1 MLGGGKETRPLLSR
15 EDLHLLLKEG
25 HRNGVLT
32 TEEKKMITRVI
43 NLGDSRV
50 EEVMVPLIDVVA
62 APDSARVEDV
72 IRLIHDSGHTRIP
85 IYRERVDKIIG
96 TVQATDLILAAAE
109 RDIRE
114 YIRPPYIVPEGK
126 SLEELLDELRE
137 NDVNIA
143 IVVDEYGG
151 VSGIAT
157 LENILEEIVGEIRD
171 EYDVEETAE
180 YRFKKDA
187 LEVAGRMRVNEIN
200 ELLGLELPDDQGETV
215 AGLIVSHLG
224 RIPAPGEKIA
234 YAGHQFTVIQ
244 STDRLLL
251 RLAITGPSVRQ
262 KVSAP
267 R

>member
-1 MLGGGKETRPLLSR
+1 V
-15 EDLHLLLKEG
+15 ED
-25 HRNGVLT
+25 
-32 TEEKKMITRVI
+32 I
-43 NLGDSRV
+43 
-50 EEVMVPLIDVVA
+50 MVPLIDVVV
-62 APDSARVEDV
+62 APVTARVKDV

-85 IYRERVDKIIG
+85 IFRERVDKIMG
-96 TVQATDLILAAAE
+96 TVQATDLILADAE
-109 RDIRE
+109 GSIQEFIRS
-114 YIRPPYIVPEGK
+114 PYIVPEGK

-137 NDVNIA
+137 NDVSIA

-157 LENILEEIVGEIRD
+157 MENILEEIVGEIRD

-187 LEVAGRMRVNEIN
+187 LEVAGRMRVDELNEI
-200 ELLGLELPDDQGETV
+200 LGLGLSEDQGETV

-224 RIPAPGEKIA
+224 RIPSPGEKVA

-244 STDRLLL
+244 ATDRRLL

-262 KVSAP
+262 KMSTP